1 MHDLST
7 KVPPPFRLPYI
18 GKFGVGAKA
27 ACFHLGRAATVQSKR
42 RGAKQVTEL
51 KLDMDK
57 LEESQWQAAGS
68 VNSDPDPLQVPY
80 EGFTRVRFLTWHRML
95 NWPQKVST
103 LLRILL
109 IIPAWQKLMKT
120 YACQLKLP

>member
-1 MHDLST
+1 MHELST

-27 ACFHLGRAATVQSKR
+27 ACFHLGRSATVQSKR
-42 RGAKQVTEL
+42 RGSKQVTEL

-68 VNSDPDPLQVPY
+68 VNSDPDRSQVPY
-80 EGFTRVRFLTWHRML
+80 EGFTRVRLFTWLRFGLRVEPASML
-95 NWPQKVST
+95 FKLFDLASDSSRSD
-103 LLRILL
+103 LLGR
-109 IIPAWQKLMKT
+109 
-120 YACQLKLP
+120 